1 MPLTIKA
8 KINTIIE
15 TRCVA
20 WSFIIN
26 LLRLPTLFL
35 RPFSS
40 YHKPYGKASRCP
52 SVSPT
57 CADCICHL
65 LCRAYRLAYR
75 QIHSRDIQFV
85 HGTVHLHKLP
95 RKDYSILIPW
105 LGTVRSP
112 LPQNTNTS
120 FALLAQAVVYY
131 DKRIR
136 NSERPYTDYGD
147 DYMSEHPDSIPDEA
161 LAQMARV
168 GDKAA
173 FDTLCD
179 RYLPVVYNRLR
190 AKLPPEA
197 VEDVTQ
203 QVFIGAMKGIKYYRE
218 RSSFRTWILSIARHK
233 IADYYRSHSRQPETV
248 PLDLGNEGEADGS
261 ERRDTWEE
269 QVLVRITLERI
280 PDHYQEILLLR
291 FAEGMRFQKIAR
303 TLDISLEAAKS
314 RYRRAV
320 AAIAKEM
327 ETEI

>member
-1 MPLTIKA
+1 
-8 KINTIIE
+8 
-15 TRCVA
+15 
-20 WSFIIN
+20 
-26 LLRLPTLFL
+26 
-35 RPFSS
+35 
-40 YHKPYGKASRCP
+40 
-52 SVSPT
+52 
-57 CADCICHL
+57 
-65 LCRAYRLAYR
+65 
-75 QIHSRDIQFV
+75 
-85 HGTVHLHKLP
+85 
-95 RKDYSILIPW
+95 
-105 LGTVRSP
+105 
-112 LPQNTNTS
+112 
-120 FALLAQAVVYY
+120 
-131 DKRIR
+131 
-136 NSERPYTDYGD
+136 
-147 DYMSEHPDSIPDEA
+147 MSEHPDSLPDET
-161 LAQMARV
+161 LAQMARA

-203 QVFIGAMKGIKYYRE
+203 QVFIGAMKGIRQYRE

-233 IADYYRSHSRQPETV
+233 IADYYRNRSRQPETT
-248 PLDLGNEGEADGS
+248 PLDAGEGEVEGS
-261 ERRDTWEE
+261 ERRDAWEE
-269 QVLVRITLERI
+269 QVLVRLTLERI

>member
-1 MPLTIKA
+1 MRFP
-8 KINTIIE
+8 
-15 TRCVA
+15 
-20 WSFIIN
+20 
-26 LLRLPTLFL
+26 
-35 RPFSS
+35 
-40 YHKPYGKASRCP
+40 
-52 SVSPT
+52 
-57 CADCICHL
+57 
-65 LCRAYRLAYR
+65 
-75 QIHSRDIQFV
+75 
-85 HGTVHLHKLP
+85 
-95 RKDYSILIPW
+95 
-105 LGTVRSP
+105 
-112 LPQNTNTS
+112 

-131 DKRIR
+131 
-136 NSERPYTDYGD
+136 SETSKRPYTDYSD
-147 DYMSEHPDSIPDEA
+147 DYMSEHPDSLPDET
-161 LAQMARV
+161 LAQMARA

-203 QVFIGAMKGIKYYRE
+203 QVFIGAMKGIRHYRE

-233 IADYYRSHSRQPETV
+233 IADYYRNRSRQPETA
-248 PLDLGNEGEADGS
+248 PLDDGSEGEIDGS

-269 QVLVRITLERI
+269 QVLVRLTLERI